1 MQSNITKNAPL
12 TDPKAVGAVGQQD
25 SGRLLTLDC
34 LRGIAAFAVLW
45 FHLTN
50 GNTGFL
56 PQGVLKS
63 SGSYG
68 WIGVEIFFVISG
80 FILPYALQRAGYRPA
95 DFLRFVW
102 KRILR
107 LDPPYVVCIALV
119 LVLNFASTLVP
130 SYRGQPFQFDL
141 AQVLLHFG
149 YLNAF
154 FNYEWVNVVF
164 WTLAIEFQFYLLV
177 ALVFPLISHSSLAVR
192 VGICVVLAMT
202 AFLLPSENLVFHY
215 LFLFLIGMWAFQ
227 IKADLLRGAGR
238 QVAGWAL
245 LAAGAW
251 FTLGDI
257 IALAG
262 TITGLLIV
270 HARLNAPWLL
280 FLGQISYSL
289 YLLHVPIG
297 GRVINLGSR
306 FAHGPAEQM
315 VVLVLAVIASI
326 GAAFL
331 FHRWVELPAQRWSS
345 AVRFGA
351 AQPPPTLPVLQT

>member
-1 MQSNITKNAPL
+1 MGST
-12 TDPKAVGAVGQQD
+12 VSQQD

-34 LRGIAAFAVLW
+34 LRGLAAFAVLW

-68 WIGVEIFFVISG
+68 WLGVEVFFVISG
-80 FILPYALQRAGYRPA
+80 FILPYALQRAGYQSA
-95 DFLRFVW
+95 DFFRFVW

-107 LDPPYVVCIALV
+107 LDPPYIVCIALI
-119 LVLNFASTLVP
+119 LFLNFASTLAP
-130 SYRGQPFQFDL
+130 GFRGQPFQFDL
-141 AQVLLHFG
+141 AQVLLHLG

-177 ALVFPLISHSSLAVR
+177 ALLFPLISHSSLAVR
-192 VGICVVLAMT
+192 AGICAVLAAA
-202 AFLLPSENLVFHY
+202 AFLLPSEKLVFHY
-215 LFLFLIGMWAFQ
+215 LFLFLIGILAFQ
-227 IKADLLRGAGR
+227 IKAGLLCSAGM
-238 QVAGWAL
+238 QAAGWAL

-257 IALAG
+257 IAAVG
-262 TITGLLIV
+262 TVTGLLIV
-270 HARLNAPWLL
+270 HARLSAAWLL
-280 FLGQISYSL
+280 FLGQISYSV

-297 GRVINLGSR
+297 GRIINLGSR
-306 FAHGPAEQM
+306 FAHGPVEQ
-315 VVLVLAVIASI
+315 VIVLVMAVAASI
-326 GAAFL
+326 GAAFI

-345 AVRFGA
+345 TVRFRG
-351 AQPPPTLPVLQT
+351 AQPPPALPLIQS

>member
-1 MQSNITKNAPL
+1 MQNATEENLHLP
-12 TDPKAVGAVGQQD
+12 ARGEAGVGQRD
-25 SGRLLTLDC
+25 SGRLETLDC
-34 LRGIAAFAVLW
+34 LRGIAAFSVLW

-50 GNTGFL
+50 GNSEFL
-56 PQGVLKS
+56 PQGMLKS
-63 SGSYG
+63 SGTYG
-68 WIGVEIFFVISG
+68 WLGVEVFFVISG
-80 FILPYALQRAGYRPA
+80 FILPYALLRAGYQPT
-95 DFLRFVW
+95 DFFRFVW

-107 LDPPYVVCIALV
+107 LDPPYLVCIAVV

-130 SYRGQPFQFDL
+130 GFRGQPFQLDL

-177 ALVFPLISHSSLAVR
+177 ALLFPLISHSSLVVR
-192 VGICVVLAMT
+192 AGICGVLSAT
-202 AFLLPSENLVFHY
+202 AFLLPSGNMVFHY
-215 LFLFLIGMWAFQ
+215 LFLFLLGIWAFQ
-227 IKADLLRGAGR
+227 IKTGLLQGAGLH
-238 QVAGWAL
+238 VLGWAL

-251 FTLGDI
+251 FTLGDT

-262 TITGLLIV
+262 TVTGLLIV

-306 FAHGPAEQM
+306 FAHGPVEQV
-315 VVLVLAVIASI
+315 VVLALAVTASI
-326 GAAFL
+326 GAAFI

-345 AVRFGA
+345 AVRFRA
-351 AQPPPTLPVLQT
+351 ALPPPTLPLLQT

>member
-1 MQSNITKNAPL
+1 MQSNTSGILYLAESG
-12 TDPKAVGAVGQQD
+12 VGSTAGQRD

-45 FHLTN
+45 FHFTN
-50 GNTGFL
+50 GNAEFL

-63 SGSYG
+63 SGRYG
-68 WIGVEIFFVISG
+68 WLGVEVFFVISG
-80 FILPYALQRAGYRPA
+80 FILPYALQRAGYQSA
-95 DFLRFVW
+95 DFFRFVW

-107 LDPPYVVCIALV
+107 LDPPYIVCIALV

-130 SYRGQPFQFDL
+130 GFRGQPFQFDSV
-141 AQVLLHFG
+141 QILLHLG
-149 YLNAF
+149 YLNALF
-154 FNYEWVNVVF
+154 GYEWVNVVF

-177 ALVFPLISHSSLAVR
+177 ALLFPLISHSSLAVR
-192 VGICVVLAMT
+192 AGVCLVLAMT
-202 AFLLPSENLVFHY
+202 AFLLPSEKLVFHY
-215 LFLFLIGMWAFQ
+215 LFLFLIGIFAFQ
-227 IKADLLRGAGR
+227 IKGGLLGSARL

-257 IALAG
+257 IAIAG
-262 TITGLLIV
+262 TMTGLLIV
-270 HARLNAPWLL
+270 HARLNASWLL

-297 GRVINLGSR
+297 GRIINLGSR
-306 FAHGPAEQM
+306 FAHGPMEQ
-315 VVLVLAVIASI
+315 VLVLALAVTISI

-345 AVRFGA
+345 AVRFRA
-351 AQPPPTLPVLQT
+351 VNRPTLKQLQT